1 MYDLKMLEEIK
12 SQEKRI
18 QFSSFDYNDAY
29 TLGTMLRERGLTTP
43 KPIAIRIVFD
53 DIILYQSFLP
63 GTDESNNQWMNRK
76 QHTVERCHTSSLRAA
91 AERELNGVK
100 DNWQQDESH
109 YAFCGGGFPIVV
121 NGEFR
126 GVAMIS
132 GLPHLE
138 DHRNLVEV
146 LEQFCAMKDA

>member
-1 MYDLKMLEEIK
+1 MM
-12 SQEKRI
+12 
-18 QFSSFDYNDAY
+18 
-29 TLGTMLRERGLTTP
+29 
-43 KPIAIRIVFD
+43 RIVFD

-91 AERELNGVK
+91 VERELNGVK
-100 DNWQQDESH
+100 ENWQQDESH
-109 YAFCGGGFPIVV
+109 YAFCGGGFPIIV
-121 NGEFR
+121 NDEFR

-146 LEQFCAMKDA
+146 MDQFCAQKNA